1 MEDVDI
7 VELQAIQAVLHRVK
21 DVLPAMAILVHVA
34 EAVGILGAPKAFPG
48 LAANR
53 EV

>member
-1 MEDVDI
+1 LQDVDI

-21 DVLPAMAILVHVA
+21 DVLPALAILVHVA
-34 EAVGILGAPKAFPG
+34 EAVGVRGAPKAFFG